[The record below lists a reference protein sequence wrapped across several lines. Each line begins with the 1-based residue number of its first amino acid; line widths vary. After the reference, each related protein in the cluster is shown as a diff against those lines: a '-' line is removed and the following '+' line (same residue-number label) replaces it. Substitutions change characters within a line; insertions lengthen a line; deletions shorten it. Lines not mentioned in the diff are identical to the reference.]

1 MNGVSNMLEIV
12 SKNNNLYN
20 VLDTDDGV
28 VESCSFLDIIS
39 AIQSGVDIK
48 GVSLVSDEYIF
59 EIDGLKAHKVMKG
72 YKFRLYPNK
81 EQQTYFQKCFGCCR
95 FLWNHML
102 ADKIAYYD
110 EYKESFDTQPPVY
123 KTDFPFLK
131 EVDSLALTSE
141 YRDLNTA
148 FKNFFRDTNVGYP
161 KFKKKHDNHK
171 SYTTYNQKGSISI
184 VDKYVK
190 LPKIGYVKM
199 KQSQSVLGSI
209 KNATI
214 SQVPSGKYYISFNV
228 EIWVQ
233 TLPRTDKELGLDL
246 GIKELLITSD
256 KEHFE
261 NPKTLYKYEKQLAKL
276 QRQLAH
282 KKKFSN
288 NWYKQ
293 KHKIALLHEKI
304 TNIRKDNLH
313 KISHKLVTEN
323 QLIASEDLK
332 ISNMIKNR
340 HLAKSIADV
349 SWYELTR
356 QLDYKSVWY
365 GRLYVKVDTYYPS
378 SQTCNCCGFK
388 NPITKDLTVR
398 DWTCPQ
404 CGTYHD
410 RDENAADNILA
421 EGKRIVE
428 VRSITSNSDEFRI
441 AS

>member
-1 MNGVSNMLEIV
+1 MFEIV
-12 SKNNNLYN
+12 SKTNNLYD

-28 VESCSFLDIIS
+28 IELYSFLDIIS
-39 AIQSGVDIK
+39 FCESDVKIK
-48 GVSLVSDEYIF
+48 GASFKNDSYVF
-59 EIDGLKAHKVMKG
+59 EIDGLCCHKIMKG

-81 EQQTYFQKCFGCCR
+81 EQQIYFQKCFGCCR

-102 ADKIAYYD
+102 ADKIAYYN
-110 EYKESFDTQPPVY
+110 EYGESLDTRPPSY
-123 KTDFPFLK
+123 KAEYNFLK

-141 YRDLNTA
+141 YRNLNTA
-148 FKNFFRDTNVGYP
+148 FKNFFRDTKVGYP

-171 SYTTYNQKGSISI
+171 SYTTYNQKGSVAIL
-184 VDKYVK
+184 DKYVK

-199 KQSQSVLGSI
+199 KQSQPVLGSV
-209 KNATI
+209 KNTTV

-228 EIWVQ
+228 EIWERE
-233 TLPRTDKELGLDL
+233 LPKTEKEIGLDL

-256 KEHFE
+256 KKHFE

-304 TNIRKDNLH
+304 VNIRKDNLH
-313 KISHKLVTEN
+313 KISHKLVQEN
-323 QLIASEDLK
+323 QLIVSEDLK
-332 ISNMIKNR
+332 ISNMIKNH
-340 HLAKSIADV
+340 HLAKSIADA

-356 QLDYKSVWY
+356 QLEYKSAWC
-365 GRLYVKVDTYYPS
+365 GRLYVKINTYYPS

-388 NPITKDLTVR
+388 NSITKNLAVR

-428 VRSITSNSDEFRI
+428 LQKIKSNSDEFQI

>member
-1 MNGVSNMLEIV
+1 MFEIV
-12 SKNNNLYN
+12 SKTNNLYD

-28 VESCSFLDIIS
+28 IESCSFLDIIS
-39 AIQSGVDIK
+39 FCESGVVIK
-48 GVSLVSDEYIF
+48 GVSLVNDSYVF
-59 EIDGLKAHKVMKG
+59 EIDSLRCHKVMKG

-81 EQQTYFQKCFGCCR
+81 EQQTFFQKCFGCCR
-95 FLWNHML
+95 FLWNNML
-102 ADKIAYYD
+102 ADKIAYYEEFQD
-110 EYKESFDTQPPVY
+110 SLDTQPPAY
-123 KTDFPFLK
+123 KSEYPFLK
-131 EVDSLALTSE
+131 EADSLALTSE

-148 FKNFFRDTNVGYP
+148 FKNFFRDTKVGYP

-171 SYTTYNQKGSISI
+171 SYTTYNQKGSVAI

-199 KQSQSVLGSI
+199 KQSQPVLGSI

-228 EIWVQ
+228 EIWMQ
-233 TLPRTDKELGLDL
+233 ELPKTEKEIGLDL
-246 GIKELLITSD
+246 GIKELLITSG

-261 NPKTLYKYEKQLAKL
+261 NPKTLYKYKKQLAKL

-304 TNIRKDNLH
+304 ANIRKDNLH
-313 KISHKLVTEN
+313 KISHKLVQEN
-323 QLIASEDLK
+323 QLIVSEDLK
-332 ISNMIKNR
+332 ISNMIKNH

-356 QLDYKSVWY
+356 QISYKSNWY
-365 GRLYVKVDTYYPS
+365 GRMYVKINTYYPS
-378 SQTCNCCGFK
+378 SQTCNCCGYK
-388 NPITKDLTVR
+388 YTATKDLSVR
-398 DWTCPQ
+398 YWTCPN
-404 CGTYHD
+404 CGAYHD

-421 EGKRIVE
+421 EGKRIVA
-428 VRSITSNSDEFRI
+428 SQDMTSNSDEFQI

>member
-1 MNGVSNMLEIV
+1 MFRIV
-12 SKNNNLYN
+12 SKTNNLYD
-20 VLDTDDGV
+20 VLDTNDGV
-28 VESCSFLDIIS
+28 IESCSFLDIIS
-39 AIQSGVDIK
+39 FCESGIEIK
-48 GVSLVSDEYIF
+48 GVFPVNDSYVF
-59 EIDGLKAHKVMKG
+59 EIDGLRCHKSMKG

-81 EQQTYFQKCFGCCR
+81 EQQTFFQKCFGCCR
-95 FLWNHML
+95 FLWNNML
-102 ADKIAYYD
+102 ADKIAYY
-110 EYKESFDTQPPVY
+110 EEFQERLDTQPPAY
-123 KTDFPFLK
+123 KSKYSFLK

-148 FKNFFRDTNVGYP
+148 FKNFFRDTKVGYP

-171 SYTTYNQKGSISI
+171 SYTTYNQKGS
-184 VDKYVK
+184 VAVVNKYVK

-199 KQSQSVLGSI
+199 KQSQPVLGSI

-228 EIWVQ
+228 EIWIQ
-233 TLPRTDKELGLDL
+233 ELPGTEKEVGLDL

-261 NPKTLYKYEKQLAKL
+261 NPKTLYRYEKHLAKL

-282 KKKFSN
+282 KKKFSK

-293 KHKIALLHEKI
+293 KHKTALLHEKI
-304 TNIRKDNLH
+304 ANIRKDNLH
-313 KISHKLVTEN
+313 KISHKLTQEN
-323 QLIASEDLK
+323 QLIVSEDLK
-332 ISNMIKNR
+332 ISNMIKNH

-356 QLDYKSVWY
+356 QISYKSNWY
-365 GRLYVKVDTYYPS
+365 GRMYVKVNTYYPS
-378 SQTCNCCGFK
+378 SQTCNCCGYK
-388 NPITKDLTVR
+388 NTATKDLSVR
-398 DWTCPQ
+398 YWACPN

-421 EGKRIVE
+421 EGKRIVA
-428 VRSITSNSDEFRI
+428 SQNIHGNSDEFQI
-441 AS
+441 ASKNIKQ

>member
-1 MNGVSNMLEIV
+1 MFEIV
-12 SKNNNLYN
+12 SKTNNLYD

-28 VESCSFLDIIS
+28 IESCSFLDIIS
-39 AIQSGVDIK
+39 FCESGVEIK
-48 GVSLVSDEYIF
+48 GVSFKNDSYVF
-59 EIDGLKAHKVMKG
+59 EIDGLCCHKVMKG

-81 EQQTYFQKCFGCCR
+81 EQQIYFQKCFGCCR

-102 ADKIAYYD
+102 ADKIAYY
-110 EYKESFDTQPPVY
+110 EEFQESLDTQPPAY
-123 KTDFPFLK
+123 KSEYPFLK

-161 KFKKKHDNHK
+161 KFKKKHNNHK
-171 SYTTYNQKGSISI
+171 SYTTYNQKGSVAI

-199 KQSQSVLGSI
+199 KQSQPVLGSI
-209 KNATI
+209 KNATV
-214 SQVPSGKYYISFNV
+214 SQAPSGKYYISFNV
-228 EIWVQ
+228 EIWERE
-233 TLPRTDKELGLDL
+233 LPKTEKEIGLDL

-256 KEHFE
+256 KKHFE
-261 NPKTLYKYEKQLAKL
+261 NPNTLYKDEKQLAKL
-276 QRQLAH
+276 QRQLAN

-304 TNIRKDNLH
+304 VNIRKDNLH
-313 KISHKLVTEN
+313 KISHKLVQEN
-323 QLIASEDLK
+323 QLIVSEDLK
-332 ISNMIKNR
+332 ISNMIKNH
-340 HLAKSIADV
+340 HLAKSIADA
-349 SWYELTR
+349 SWYEITR
-356 QLDYKSVWY
+356 QLSYKSDWY
-365 GRLYVKVDTYYPS
+365 GRLYVKINTYYPS

-388 NPITKDLTVR
+388 NSITKDLAVR

-428 VRSITSNSDEFRI
+428 LQKINSNSDEFQI

>member
-1 MNGVSNMLEIV
+1 MLEIV
-12 SKNNNLYN
+12 SKTNNLYD

-28 VESCSFLDIIS
+28 IESCSFLDIIS
-39 AIQSGVDIK
+39 FCESGVTIK
-48 GVSLVSDEYIF
+48 GVSLVNDSYVF
-59 EIDGLKAHKVMKG
+59 EIDSLCCRKAMKG

-95 FLWNHML
+95 FLWNNML
-102 ADKIAYYD
+102 ADKIAYY
-110 EYKESFDTQPPVY
+110 EEFQESLDTQPPAY
-123 KTDFPFLK
+123 KSEYPFLK

-148 FKNFFRDTNVGYP
+148 FKNFFRDTKVGYP
-161 KFKKKHDNHK
+161 KFKKKRDNHK
-171 SYTTYNQKGSISI
+171 SYTTYNQKGSVAI
-184 VDKYVK
+184 VGKYVK

-199 KQSQSVLGSI
+199 RQSQPVLGSI

-214 SQVPSGKYYISFNV
+214 SQVPSGKYYISFNI

-233 TLPRTDKELGLDL
+233 ELPKTEKEIGLDL

-304 TNIRKDNLH
+304 VNIRKDNLH
-313 KISHKLVTEN
+313 KISHKLVQEN
-323 QLIASEDLK
+323 QLIVSEDLK

-356 QLDYKSVWY
+356 QISYKSAWY
-365 GRLYVKVDTYYPS
+365 GRKYVKINTYYPS
-378 SQTCNCCGFK
+378 SQTCNCCGYK
-388 NPITKDLTVR
+388 YTATKDLSVR
-398 DWTCPQ
+398 YWTCPS

-421 EGKRIVE
+421 EGKRMVVSQNI
-428 VRSITSNSDEFRI
+428 ISNSDDFQI
-441 AS
+441 VS

>member
-1 MNGVSNMLEIV
+1 MFEII
-12 SKNNNLYN
+12 SKTNNLYD
-20 VLDTDDGV
+20 VLDTDNGV
-28 VESCSFLDIIS
+28 IESYSFLDIIS
-39 AIQSGVDIK
+39 CCESGAVIE
-48 GVSLVSDEYIF
+48 GVYK
-59 EIDGLKAHKVMKG
+59 IDDYYVFKIDNLKVHKVMKG

-81 EQQTYFQKCFGCCR
+81 EQQIYFQKCFGCCR

-102 ADKIAYYD
+102 ADKIAHYD
-110 EYKESFDTQPPVY
+110 EYKESLDTQPPTY
-123 KTDFPFLK
+123 KSSFPFLK

-141 YRDLNTA
+141 YRNLNIA
-148 FKNFFRDTNVGYP
+148 FKNFFRDTSIGYP

-171 SYTTYNQKGSISI
+171 SYTTYNQKGSVSI

-199 KQSQSVLGSI
+199 KQSQLVLGSI
-209 KNATI
+209 KNATV

-233 TLPRTDKELGLDL
+233 TLPHTDKELGLDL
-246 GIKELLITSD
+246 GIKELLITSN

-261 NPKTLYKYEKQLAKL
+261 NPKILYKYEKQLVKL

-282 KKKFSN
+282 KNKFSN

-293 KHKIALLHEKI
+293 KHKISLLHEKI

-313 KISHKLVTEN
+313 KISHKIVMEN
-323 QLIASEDLK
+323 QLIASENLK
-332 ISNMIKNR
+332 ISNMIKNH
-340 HLAKSIADV
+340 HLAKSIADA

-365 GRLYVKVDTYYPS
+365 GRLYVKIGTYYPS
-378 SQTCNCCGFK
+378 SQTCNCCGYK

-404 CGTYHD
+404 CGIYHD
-410 RDENAADNILA
+410 RDENAADNILV
-421 EGKRIVE
+421 EGKRIVK
-428 VRSITSNSDEFRI
+428 VRKTTSNSDEFQI
-441 AS
+441 VL

>member
-1 MNGVSNMLEIV
+1 
-12 SKNNNLYN
+12 
-20 VLDTDDGV
+20 
-28 VESCSFLDIIS
+28 
-39 AIQSGVDIK
+39 
-48 GVSLVSDEYIF
+48 
-59 EIDGLKAHKVMKG
+59 
-72 YKFRLYPNK
+72 
-81 EQQTYFQKCFGCCR
+81 
-95 FLWNHML
+95 ML

-110 EYKESFDTQPPVY
+110 EYKESLDTQPPIY
-123 KTDFPFLK
+123 KSDFPFLK

-148 FKNFFRDTNVGYP
+148 FKNFFRDATVGYP

-171 SYTTYNQKGSISI
+171 SYTTYNQKGSVSI
-184 VDKYVK
+184 ADKYVK

-199 KQSQSVLGSI
+199 KQSQPVLGSI

-233 TLPRTDKELGLDL
+233 ILPRTDKELGLDL

-304 TNIRKDNLH
+304 SNIRKDNLH
-313 KISHKLVTEN
+313 KISHKLVMEN
-323 QLIASEDLK
+323 QLIASENLK
-332 ISNMIKNR
+332 ISNMIKNHR
-340 HLAKSIADV
+340 LAKSIADA

-365 GRLYVKVDTYYPS
+365 GRLYVKIDTYYPS

-398 DWTCPQ
+398 DWTCPR

-421 EGKRIVE
+421 EGKRIVKL
-428 VRSITSNSDEFRI
+428 RKITSNSDKFQI
-441 AS
+441 VS

>member
-1 MNGVSNMLEIV
+1 MLEIV
-12 SKNNNLYN
+12 SKTNNLYD

-28 VESCSFLDIIS
+28 IESFSFLDIIS
-39 AIQSGVDIK
+39 FCESGVTIK
-48 GVSLVSDEYIF
+48 GVSPVNDSYVF
-59 EIDGLKAHKVMKG
+59 EIDSLCCRKAMKG

-95 FLWNHML
+95 FLWNNML
-102 ADKIAYYD
+102 ADKIAYY
-110 EYKESFDTQPPVY
+110 EEFQESLDTQPPAY
-123 KTDFPFLK
+123 KSEYPFLK

-148 FKNFFRDTNVGYP
+148 FKNFFHDTKVGYP
-161 KFKKKHDNHK
+161 KFKKKRDNHK
-171 SYTTYNQKGSISI
+171 SYTTYNQKGSVAI
-184 VDKYVK
+184 VGKYVK

-199 KQSQSVLGSI
+199 RQSQPVLGSI

-214 SQVPSGKYYISFNV
+214 SQVPSGKYYISFNI

-233 TLPRTDKELGLDL
+233 ELPKTEKEIGLDL

-313 KISHKLVTEN
+313 KISHKLVMEN
-323 QLIASEDLK
+323 QLIASENLK
-332 ISNMIKNR
+332 ISNMIKNH
-340 HLAKSIADV
+340 HLAKSIADA

-365 GRLYVKVDTYYPS
+365 GRLYVKIGTYYPS

-388 NPITKDLTVR
+388 NPITKDLNVR

-421 EGKRIVE
+421 EGKRIVK
-428 VRSITSNSDEFRI
+428 VRKTTSNSDEF
-441 AS
+441 

>member
-1 MNGVSNMLEIV
+1 MLEIV
-12 SKNNNLYN
+12 SKTNNLYD

-28 VESCSFLDIIS
+28 IESCSFLDIIS
-39 AIQSGVDIK
+39 FCESGVTIK
-48 GVSLVSDEYIF
+48 GVSLVNDSYVF
-59 EIDGLKAHKVMKG
+59 EIDSLCCRKAMKG

-95 FLWNHML
+95 FLWNNML
-102 ADKIAYYD
+102 ADKIAYY
-110 EYKESFDTQPPVY
+110 EEFQESLDTQPPAY
-123 KTDFPFLK
+123 KSEYPFLK

-148 FKNFFRDTNVGYP
+148 FKNFFRDTKVGYP
-161 KFKKKHDNHK
+161 KFKKKRDNHK
-171 SYTTYNQKGSISI
+171 SYTTYNQKGSVAI
-184 VDKYVK
+184 VGKYVK

-199 KQSQSVLGSI
+199 RQSQPVLGSI

-214 SQVPSGKYYISFNV
+214 SQVPSGKYYISFNI

-233 TLPRTDKELGLDL
+233 ELPKTEKEIGLDL

-313 KISHKLVTEN
+313 KISHKLVMEN
-323 QLIASEDLK
+323 QLIASENLK
-332 ISNMIKNR
+332 ISNMIKNH
-340 HLAKSIADV
+340 HLAKSIADA

-365 GRLYVKVDTYYPS
+365 GRLYVKIGTYYPS

-421 EGKRIVE
+421 EGKRIVK
-428 VRSITSNSDEFRI
+428 VRKTTSNSDEF
-441 AS
+441 

>member
-1 MNGVSNMLEIV
+1 MLEIV

-20 VLDTDDGV
+20 ILNTDDGI
-28 VESCSFLDIIS
+28 VESYSFLDIIS
-39 AIQSGVDIK
+39 AILSGVDIK
-48 GVSLVSDEYIF
+48 GISFVNDEYVF
-59 EIDGLKAHKVMKG
+59 EIDGLKVHRVMKG

-110 EYKESFDTQPPVY
+110 EYRKNFDAQPPAY
-123 KTDFPFLK
+123 KANFPFLK

-148 FKNFFRDTNVGYP
+148 FKNFFRDTSVGYP

-171 SYTTYNQKGSISI
+171 SYTTYNQKGSVSI
-184 VDKYVK
+184 ADKYVK

-199 KQSQSVLGSI
+199 KQSQPVLGSI

-228 EIWVQ
+228 EIWMQ
-233 TLPRTDKELGLDL
+233 ILPHIDKELGLDL

-323 QLIASEDLK
+323 QLIASENLK
-332 ISNMIKNR
+332 ISNMVKNH
-340 HLAKSIADV
+340 HLAKSIADA

-365 GRLYVKVDTYYPS
+365 GRLYVKIGTYYPS

-388 NPITKDLTVR
+388 NSITKDLTVR

-421 EGKRIVE
+421 EGKRIIE
-428 VRSITSNSDEFRI
+428 LNKMIDNSDEFQI

>member
-1 MNGVSNMLEIV
+1 MFEIV
-12 SKNNNLYN
+12 SKTNNLYD

-28 VESCSFLDIIS
+28 IESYSFLDIIS
-39 AIQSGVDIK
+39 FCESGVAIK
-48 GVSLVSDEYIF
+48 GVSLVNGSYIF
-59 EIDGLKAHKVMKG
+59 EIDSLCCRKAMKG

-95 FLWNHML
+95 FLWNNML
-102 ADKIAYYD
+102 ADKIAYY
-110 EYKESFDTQPPVY
+110 EEFQESLDTQPPTY
-123 KTDFPFLK
+123 KSEYPFLK

-141 YRDLNTA
+141 YRDLDTA
-148 FKNFFRDTNVGYP
+148 FKNFFRDTKVGYP
-161 KFKKKHDNHK
+161 KFKKKRDNHK
-171 SYTTYNQKGSISI
+171 SYTTYNQKGSVAI
-184 VDKYVK
+184 VGKYVK

-199 KQSQSVLGSI
+199 RQSQPVLGSI

-214 SQVPSGKYYISFNV
+214 SQVPSGKYYISFNI

-233 TLPRTDKELGLDL
+233 ELPKTEKEIGLDL

-304 TNIRKDNLH
+304 VNIRKDNLH
-313 KISHKLVTEN
+313 KISHKLVQEN
-323 QLIASEDLK
+323 QLIVSEDLK
-332 ISNMIKNR
+332 ISNMVKNH

-356 QLDYKSVWY
+356 QISYKSDWH
-365 GRLYVKVDTYYPS
+365 GRMYVKINTYYPS
-378 SQTCNCCGFK
+378 SQTCNCCGYK
-388 NPITKDLTVR
+388 YTAIKDLSVR
-398 DWTCPQ
+398 YWTCPN

-421 EGKRIVE
+421 EGKRMVVSQNI
-428 VRSITSNSDEFRI
+428 ISNSDDFQI
-441 AS
+441 VS

>member
-1 MNGVSNMLEIV
+1 MFEIV
-12 SKNNNLYN
+12 SKTNNLYD
-20 VLDTDDGV
+20 VLDTNDGV
-28 VESCSFLDIIS
+28 IESCSFLDIIS
-39 AIQSGVDIK
+39 FCESGVEIK
-48 GVSLVSDEYIF
+48 GVSFVDDSYIF
-59 EIDGLKAHKVMKG
+59 DIDGLHCHKVMKG

-102 ADKIAYYD
+102 ADKIAYYV
-110 EYKESFDTQPPVY
+110 EYKESLDTQPPVY
-123 KTDFPFLK
+123 KADFPFLK

-148 FKNFFRDTNVGYP
+148 FKNFFRDTSVGYP

-171 SYTTYNQKGSISI
+171 SYTTYNQKGSVSI

-199 KQSQSVLGSI
+199 KQSQPVLGFI

-228 EIWVQ
+228 EIWIQ
-233 TLPRTDKELGLDL
+233 ILPRTNKELGLDL

-261 NPKTLYKYEKQLAKL
+261 NPKTLYKYETQLAKL

-304 TNIRKDNLH
+304 SNIRKDNLH

-332 ISNMIKNR
+332 ISNMIKNH
-340 HLAKSIADV
+340 HLAKSIADA

-365 GRLYVKVDTYYPS
+365 GRLYVKIDTYYPS

-398 DWTCPQ
+398 AWTCPQ

-421 EGKRIVE
+421 EGKRIIE
-428 VRSITSNSDEFRI
+428 VMKTISSSDEF
-441 AS
+441 

>member
-1 MNGVSNMLEIV
+1 MFEIV
-12 SKNNNLYN
+12 SKTNNLYD
-20 VLDTDDGV
+20 VLDTSDGV
-28 VESCSFLDIIS
+28 IESCSFLDIIS
-39 AIQSGVDIK
+39 FCESGVTIK
-48 GVSLVSDEYIF
+48 GVSLVNDSYVF
-59 EIDGLKAHKVMKG
+59 EIDSLCCRKAMKG
-72 YKFRLYPNK
+72 YKFRLCPNK

-95 FLWNHML
+95 FLWNNML
-102 ADKIAYYD
+102 ADKIAYY
-110 EYKESFDTQPPVY
+110 EEFQESLDTQPPAY
-123 KTDFPFLK
+123 KSEYPFLK

-148 FKNFFRDTNVGYP
+148 FKNFFRDTKVGYP
-161 KFKKKHDNHK
+161 KFKKKRDNHK
-171 SYTTYNQKGSISI
+171 SYTTYNQKGSVAI
-184 VDKYVK
+184 VGKYVK

-199 KQSQSVLGSI
+199 RQSQPVLGSI

-214 SQVPSGKYYISFNV
+214 SQVPSGKYYISFNI

-233 TLPRTDKELGLDL
+233 ELPKTEKEIGLDL

-304 TNIRKDNLH
+304 VNIRKDNLH
-313 KISHKLVTEN
+313 KISHKLVQEN
-323 QLIASEDLK
+323 QLIVSEDLK
-332 ISNMIKNR
+332 ISNMIKNH

-356 QLDYKSVWY
+356 QIKYKSDWY
-365 GRLYVKVDTYYPS
+365 GRQYVKINTYYPS

-410 RDENAADNILA
+410 RDENAANNILA
-421 EGKRIVE
+421 EGKRIVA
-428 VRSITSNSDEFRI
+428 SLNTISNSVEFV
-441 AS
+441 S

>member
-1 MNGVSNMLEIV
+1 MFEIV

-20 VLDTDDGV
+20 VLRTEDGAV
-28 VESCSFLDIIS
+28 APCSFLDIIS
-39 AIQSGVDIK
+39 ACNKGAVIK
-48 GVSLVSDEYIF
+48 GVSYINDEYTF

-102 ADKIAYYD
+102 SDKIDYYEEFQENLDKLPSAYKS
-110 EYKESFDTQPPVY
+110 EY
-123 KTDFPFLK
+123 PFLK
-131 EVDSLALTSE
+131 EVDSHALNSV
-141 YRDLNTA
+141 YNNLNTA
-148 FKNFFRDTNVGYP
+148 FKNFFRYTNVGYP
-161 KFKKKHDNHK
+161 KFKNKHDNHK
-171 SYTTYNQKGSISI
+171 SYTTHNIIQRGSIAI

-199 KQSQSVLGSI
+199 KQSQPVLGTI

-233 TLPRTDKELGLDL
+233 TLAHTDKELGLDL
-246 GIKELLITSD
+246 GIKELIITTD
-256 KEHFE
+256 NEHLE
-261 NPKTLYKYEKQLAKL
+261 NPKILYKHEKQLAKL

-304 TNIRKDNLH
+304 SNIRKDNLH
-313 KISHKLVTEN
+313 YISHKLIMEN
-323 QLIASEDLK
+323 QLIVSENLK
-332 ISNMIKNR
+332 ISSMIKNH

-349 SWYELTR
+349 SWYEITR
-356 QLDYKSVWY
+356 QLSYKSDWY
-365 GRLYVKVDTYYPS
+365 GRLYVKIGTYYPS
-378 SQTCNCCGFK
+378 SQICSCCGFK
-388 NPITKDLTVR
+388 NPITKNLTVR
-398 DWTCPQ
+398 YWTCPQ

-410 RDENAADNILA
+410 RDENAASNILA
-421 EGKRIVE
+421 EGKRILKAMQAN
-428 VRSITSNSDEFRI
+428 NSLW
-441 AS
+441 

>member
-1 MNGVSNMLEIV
+1 M
-12 SKNNNLYN
+12 
-20 VLDTDDGV
+20 
-28 VESCSFLDIIS
+28 
-39 AIQSGVDIK
+39 
-48 GVSLVSDEYIF
+48 
-59 EIDGLKAHKVMKG
+59 
-72 YKFRLYPNK
+72 
-81 EQQTYFQKCFGCCR
+81 
-95 FLWNHML
+95 
-102 ADKIAYYD
+102 
-110 EYKESFDTQPPVY
+110 
-123 KTDFPFLK
+123 
-131 EVDSLALTSE
+131 
-141 YRDLNTA
+141 NTA
-148 FKNFFRDTNVGYP
+148 FKNFFRDVSVGYP
-161 KFKKKHDNHK
+161 KFKKKHDNYK
-171 SYTTYNQKGSISI
+171 SYTTYNQKGSVSI

-199 KQSQSVLGSI
+199 KQSQPVLGSI

-228 EIWVQ
+228 EIWIQ
-233 TLPRTDKELGLDL
+233 TLPRINKELGLDL

-261 NPKTLYKYEKQLAKL
+261 NPKTLYEYEKQLAKL

-293 KHKIALLHEKI
+293 KYKIVLLHEKI
-304 TNIRKDNLH
+304 SNIRKDNLH
-313 KISHKLVTEN
+313 KISHKLVMEN
-323 QLIASEDLK
+323 QLIASENLK
-332 ISNMIKNR
+332 ISNMIKNH
-340 HLAKSIADV
+340 HLAKSIADA

-365 GRLYVKVDTYYPS
+365 GRLYVKIDTYYPS

-388 NPITKDLTVR
+388 NPITKNLTVR

-404 CGTYHD
+404 CETYHD

-428 VRSITSNSDEFRI
+428 VRKITSNSDEVQI

>member
-1 MNGVSNMLEIV
+1 MFEIV
-12 SKNNNLYN
+12 SKTNNLYD
-20 VLDTDDGV
+20 VLDADDGV
-28 VESCSFLDIIS
+28 VEPCSFLDIIS
-39 AIQSGVDIK
+39 FCASGIEIK
-48 GVSLVSDEYIF
+48 GVSFANDSCIF
-59 EIDGLKAHKVMKG
+59 EIDGLRCHKVMKG

-81 EQQTYFQKCFGCCR
+81 EQQTFFQKCFGCCR
-95 FLWNHML
+95 FLWNNML
-102 ADKIAYYD
+102 ADKIAHY
-110 EYKESFDTQPPVY
+110 EEFQESIDIQPPAY
-123 KTDFPFLK
+123 KSEYSFLK

-148 FKNFFRDTNVGYP
+148 FKNFFRDTKVGYP

-171 SYTTYNQKGSISI
+171 SYTTYNQKGSVAI

-190 LPKIGYVKM
+190 LPKVGYVKM
-199 KQSQSVLGSI
+199 RQSQPVLGSI

-233 TLPRTDKELGLDL
+233 ELPETEKEIGLDL

-256 KEHFE
+256 KKHFA

-304 TNIRKDNLH
+304 VNIRRDNLH
-313 KISHKLVTEN
+313 KISHKLIQEN
-323 QLIASEDLK
+323 QLIVSEDLK
-332 ISNMIKNR
+332 ISSMIKNH

-356 QLDYKSVWY
+356 QINYKSDWY
-365 GRLYVKVDTYYPS
+365 GRQYVKISTYFPS
-378 SQTCNCCGFK
+378 SQTCNCCGYK
-388 NPITKDLTVR
+388 YTATKDLSVR
-398 DWTCPQ
+398 YWTCPN
-404 CGTYHD
+404 CGAYHD

-421 EGKRIVE
+421 EGKRIV
-428 VRSITSNSDEFRI
+428 VSQSTVGNSDEFQI

>member
-1 MNGVSNMLEIV
+1 MLEIV
-12 SKNNNLYN
+12 SKTNNLYD

-28 VESCSFLDIIS
+28 IESCSFLDIIS
-39 AIQSGVDIK
+39 FCESGVTIK
-48 GVSLVSDEYIF
+48 GVSLVNDSYIF
-59 EIDGLKAHKVMKG
+59 EIDSLCYRKAMKG

-95 FLWNHML
+95 FLWNNML
-102 ADKIAYYD
+102 ADKIAYY
-110 EYKESFDTQPPVY
+110 EEFQESLDTQPPAY
-123 KTDFPFLK
+123 KSEYPFLK

-148 FKNFFRDTNVGYP
+148 FKNFFRDTKVGYP
-161 KFKKKHDNHK
+161 KFKKKRDNHK
-171 SYTTYNQKGSISI
+171 SYTTYNQKGSVAI
-184 VDKYVK
+184 VGKYVK

-199 KQSQSVLGSI
+199 RQSQPVLGSI

-214 SQVPSGKYYISFNV
+214 SQVPSGKYYISFNI

-233 TLPRTDKELGLDL
+233 ELPKTEKEIGLDL

-256 KEHFE
+256 KKHFE

-313 KISHKLVTEN
+313 KISHKLVMEN
-323 QLIASEDLK
+323 QLIASENLK
-332 ISNMIKNR
+332 ISNMIKNH
-340 HLAKSIADV
+340 HLAKSIADA

-365 GRLYVKVDTYYPS
+365 GRLYVKIGTYYPS

-421 EGKRIVE
+421 EGKRIVK
-428 VRSITSNSDEFRI
+428 VRKTTSNSDEF
-441 AS
+441 

>member
-1 MNGVSNMLEIV
+1 MLEIV
-12 SKNNNLYN
+12 SKTNNLYD

-39 AIQSGVDIK
+39 FCESGVTIK
-48 GVSLVSDEYIF
+48 GISLVNDSYVF
-59 EIDGLKAHKVMKG
+59 EIDSLCCRKAMKG

-95 FLWNHML
+95 FLWNNML
-102 ADKIAYYD
+102 ADKIAYY
-110 EYKESFDTQPPVY
+110 EEFQESLDTQPPAY
-123 KTDFPFLK
+123 KSEYPFLK

-148 FKNFFRDTNVGYP
+148 FKNFFRDTKVGYP
-161 KFKKKHDNHK
+161 KFKKKRDNHK
-171 SYTTYNQKGSISI
+171 SYTTYNQKGSVAI
-184 VDKYVK
+184 VGKYVK

-199 KQSQSVLGSI
+199 RQSQPVLGSI

-214 SQVPSGKYYISFNV
+214 SQVPSGKYYISFNI

-233 TLPRTDKELGLDL
+233 ELPKTEKEIGLDL

-256 KEHFE
+256 KEHFG

-304 TNIRKDNLH
+304 VNIRKDNLH
-313 KISHKLVTEN
+313 KISHKLVQEN
-323 QLIASEDLK
+323 QLIVSEDLK

-356 QLDYKSVWY
+356 QISYKSAWY
-365 GRLYVKVDTYYPS
+365 GRKYVKINTYYPS
-378 SQTCNCCGFK
+378 SQTCNCCGYK
-388 NPITKDLTVR
+388 YTATKDLSVR
-398 DWTCPQ
+398 YWTCPS

-421 EGKRIVE
+421 EGKRMVVSQNI
-428 VRSITSNSDEFRI
+428 ISNSDEFQI
-441 AS
+441 VS

>member
-1 MNGVSNMLEIV
+1 
-12 SKNNNLYN
+12 
-20 VLDTDDGV
+20 
-28 VESCSFLDIIS
+28 
-39 AIQSGVDIK
+39 
-48 GVSLVSDEYIF
+48 
-59 EIDGLKAHKVMKG
+59 
-72 YKFRLYPNK
+72 
-81 EQQTYFQKCFGCCR
+81 
-95 FLWNHML
+95 
-102 ADKIAYYD
+102 
-110 EYKESFDTQPPVY
+110 
-123 KTDFPFLK
+123 
-131 EVDSLALTSE
+131 
-141 YRDLNTA
+141 
-148 FKNFFRDTNVGYP
+148 
-161 KFKKKHDNHK
+161 
-171 SYTTYNQKGSISI
+171 
-184 VDKYVK
+184 
-190 LPKIGYVKM
+190 M
-199 KQSQSVLGSI
+199 KQSQPVLGSI
-209 KNATI
+209 KNATV

-228 EIWVQ
+228 EIWMQ
-233 TLPRTDKELGLDL
+233 TLSYTDKELGLDL

-261 NPKTLYKYEKQLAKL
+261 NPKTLYKYEKQLTKL

-282 KKKFSN
+282 KKKVSN

-293 KHKIALLHEKI
+293 KHRIALLHEKI

-313 KISHKLVTEN
+313 KISHKLVMEN
-323 QLIASEDLK
+323 QMIASENLK
-332 ISNMIKNR
+332 ISNMIKNH
-340 HLAKSIADV
+340 HLAKSIADA

-365 GRLYVKVDTYYPS
+365 GRLYVKIDTYYPS

-428 VRSITSNSDEFRI
+428 ARKTTSSSDEFQI

>member
-1 MNGVSNMLEIV
+1 MFEIV
-12 SKNNNLYN
+12 SKTNNLYD

-28 VESCSFLDIIS
+28 IESCSFLDIIS
-39 AIQSGVDIK
+39 FCESAVEIK
-48 GVSLVSDEYIF
+48 GVSFKNDSYVF
-59 EIDGLKAHKVMKG
+59 EIDGLCCHKVMKG

-81 EQQTYFQKCFGCCR
+81 EQQLYFQKCFGCCR

-110 EYKESFDTQPPVY
+110 EYRKNLDTQPPAY
-123 KTDFPFLK
+123 KSDFPFLK

-148 FKNFFRDTNVGYP
+148 FKNFFRDTSVGYP

-171 SYTTYNQKGSISI
+171 SYTTYNQKGSVSI

-199 KQSQSVLGSI
+199 KQSQPVLGSI

-233 TLPRTDKELGLDL
+233 ILPYTNKELGLDL

-293 KHKIALLHEKI
+293 KRKIALLHEKI

-313 KISHKLVTEN
+313 KISHKLVMEN
-323 QLIASEDLK
+323 QLIASENLK
-332 ISNMIKNR
+332 ISNMIKNH
-340 HLAKSIADV
+340 HLAKSIADA

-365 GRLYVKVDTYYPS
+365 GRLYVKIGTYYPS

-428 VRSITSNSDEFRI
+428 ARKTTSNSDEFQI

>member
-1 MNGVSNMLEIV
+1 MFEIV
-12 SKNNNLYN
+12 SKTNNLYD

-28 VESCSFLDIIS
+28 IESCSFLDIIS
-39 AIQSGVDIK
+39 FCESGVEIK
-48 GVSLVSDEYIF
+48 GVSFKNDSYVF
-59 EIDGLKAHKVMKG
+59 EIDGLCCHKVMKG

-81 EQQTYFQKCFGCCR
+81 EQQIYFQKCFGCCR

-102 ADKIAYYD
+102 ADKIAYY
-110 EYKESFDTQPPVY
+110 EEFQESLDTQPPAY
-123 KTDFPFLK
+123 KSEYPFLK
-131 EVDSLALTSE
+131 DVDSLALTSE

-148 FKNFFRDTNVGYP
+148 FKNFFRDTKVGYP

-171 SYTTYNQKGSISI
+171 SYTTYNQKGSVAI

-199 KQSQSVLGSI
+199 KQSQPVLGSI
-209 KNATI
+209 KNATV
-214 SQVPSGKYYISFNV
+214 SQASSGKYYISFNV
-228 EIWVQ
+228 EIWERE
-233 TLPRTDKELGLDL
+233 LPKTEKEIGLDL
-246 GIKELLITSD
+246 GIKELLIASD
-256 KEHFE
+256 KKHFE

-304 TNIRKDNLH
+304 VNIRKDNLH
-313 KISHKLVTEN
+313 KISHKLVQEN
-323 QLIASEDLK
+323 QLIVSEDLK
-332 ISNMIKNR
+332 ISNMIKNH
-340 HLAKSIADV
+340 HLAKSIADA
-349 SWYELTR
+349 SWYEITR
-356 QLDYKSVWY
+356 QLSYKSDWY
-365 GRLYVKVDTYYPS
+365 GRLYVKINTYYPS

-388 NPITKDLTVR
+388 NSITKDLAVR

-404 CGTYHD
+404 CDTYHD
-410 RDENAADNILA
+410 RDENAADNILT

-428 VRSITSNSDEFRI
+428 ARKTTSSSGEFQI

>member
-1 MNGVSNMLEIV
+1 MLEIV

-28 VESCSFLDIIS
+28 VESCSFLDIIF
-39 AIQSGVDIK
+39 ATQSGVDIN

-59 EIDGLKAHKVMKG
+59 EIDGLKVHKVMKG

-110 EYKESFDTQPPVY
+110 EYKENLDTQPPVY
-123 KTDFPFLK
+123 KIDFPFLK

-148 FKNFFRDTNVGYP
+148 FKNFFRDISVGYP
-161 KFKKKHDNHK
+161 KFKKKHNNHK
-171 SYTTYNQKGSISI
+171 SYTTYNQKGSVSI

-199 KQSQSVLGSI
+199 KQSQPVLGSI

-228 EIWVQ
+228 EIWIQ
-233 TLPRTDKELGLDL
+233 TLLHTDKELGLDL

-256 KEHFE
+256 KVHFE

-304 TNIRKDNLH
+304 SNIRKDNLH
-313 KISHKLVTEN
+313 KISHKLVMEN
-323 QLIASEDLK
+323 QLIASENLK
-332 ISNMIKNR
+332 ISNMMKN
-340 HLAKSIADV
+340 HYLAKSIADA

-365 GRLYVKVDTYYPS
+365 GRLYVKVGTYYPS

-388 NPITKDLTVR
+388 NPSTKDLTLR

-428 VRSITSNSDEFRI
+428 LNKITGNSDEFKI

>member
-1 MNGVSNMLEIV
+1 MLEIV
-12 SKNNNLYN
+12 SKTNNLYD

-28 VESCSFLDIIS
+28 IESCSFLDIIS
-39 AIQSGVDIK
+39 FCESGVTIK
-48 GVSLVSDEYIF
+48 GVSLVNDSYVF
-59 EIDGLKAHKVMKG
+59 EIDSLCCRKAMKG

-95 FLWNHML
+95 FLWNNML
-102 ADKIAYYD
+102 TDKIAYY
-110 EYKESFDTQPPVY
+110 EEFQESLDTQPPAY
-123 KTDFPFLK
+123 KSEYPFLK

-148 FKNFFRDTNVGYP
+148 FKNFFRDTKVGYP
-161 KFKKKHDNHK
+161 KFKKKRDNHK
-171 SYTTYNQKGSISI
+171 SYTTYNQKGSVAI
-184 VDKYVK
+184 VGKYVK

-199 KQSQSVLGSI
+199 RQSQPVLGSI

-233 TLPRTDKELGLDL
+233 ELSKTEKEIGLDL

-313 KISHKLVTEN
+313 KISHKLTQEN
-323 QLIASEDLK
+323 QLIVSEDLK
-332 ISNMIKNR
+332 ISNMIKNHR
-340 HLAKSIADV
+340 LAKSIADV

-356 QLDYKSVWY
+356 QIKYKSDWY
-365 GRLYVKVDTYYPS
+365 GRQYVKINTYYPS
-378 SQTCNCCGFK
+378 SQTCNCCGYK
-388 NPITKDLTVR
+388 YTATKDLSVR
-398 DWTCPQ
+398 YWICPN

-410 RDENAADNILA
+410 RDENAANNILA
-421 EGKRIVE
+421 EGKRIVA
-428 VRSITSNSDEFRI
+428 SLNTISNSVEFV
-441 AS
+441 S

>member
-1 MNGVSNMLEIV
+1 MFEIV
-12 SKNNNLYN
+12 SKTNNLYD
-20 VLDTDDGV
+20 VLDTDGGV
-28 VESCSFLDIIS
+28 IESCSFLDIIS
-39 AIQSGVDIK
+39 FCESGVEIK
-48 GVSLVSDEYIF
+48 GVSFKSDSYVF
-59 EIDGLKAHKVMKG
+59 EIDGLTVHKVMKG

-81 EQQTYFQKCFGCCR
+81 EQQIYFQKCFGCCR

-102 ADKIAYYD
+102 ADKIAYY
-110 EYKESFDTQPPVY
+110 EEFQESLDTQPPAY
-123 KTDFPFLK
+123 KSEYPFLK

-148 FKNFFRDTNVGYP
+148 FKNFFRDSSVGYP

-171 SYTTYNQKGSISI
+171 SYTTYNQKGSVSI
-184 VDKYVK
+184 VEKYVK

-199 KQSQSVLGSI
+199 KQSQPVLGSV
-209 KNATI
+209 KNATV
-214 SQVPSGKYYISFNV
+214 SQVPSGKYFISFNV
-228 EIWVQ
+228 EIWVAK
-233 TLPRTDKELGLDL
+233 LPKTDKEIGLDL
-246 GIKELLITSD
+246 GIKELVITSD

-304 TNIRKDNLH
+304 VNIRKDNLH
-313 KISHKLVTEN
+313 KISHKLVQEN
-323 QLIASEDLK
+323 QLIVSEDLK
-332 ISNMIKNR
+332 ISNMIKNH
-340 HLAKSIADV
+340 HLAKSIADA
-349 SWYELTR
+349 SWYEITR
-356 QLDYKSVWY
+356 QLSYKSDWY
-365 GRLYVKVDTYYPS
+365 GRLYVKINTYYPS

-388 NPITKDLTVR
+388 NSITKDLAVR

-428 VRSITSNSDEFRI
+428 LQKINSNSDEFQI

>member
-1 MNGVSNMLEIV
+1 MFEII
-12 SKNNNLYN
+12 SKTNELYN
-20 VLDTDDGV
+20 ILDNDDGV
-28 VESCSFLDIIS
+28 IESCSFLDIIS
-39 AIQSGVDIK
+39 FCESGVEIK
-48 GVSLVSDEYIF
+48 GVSFENDSYIF
-59 EIDGLKAHKVMKG
+59 EIDGLRCHKVMKG

-102 ADKIAYYD
+102 ADKIAYY
-110 EYKESFDTQPPVY
+110 EEFQESLDTHPPVY
-123 KTDFPFLK
+123 KSEYPFLK

-148 FKNFFRDTNVGYP
+148 FKNFFRDTKVGYP

-171 SYTTYNQKGSISI
+171 SYTTYNQKGSVAI

-199 KQSQSVLGSI
+199 KQSQPVLGSI
-209 KNATI
+209 KNATV

-233 TLPRTDKELGLDL
+233 TLPHTDKELGLDL

-304 TNIRKDNLH
+304 VNIRKDNLH
-313 KISHKLVTEN
+313 KISHKLVQEN
-323 QLIASEDLK
+323 QLIVSEDLK
-332 ISNMIKNR
+332 ISNMIKN
-340 HLAKSIADV
+340 HHFAKSIADA
-349 SWYELTR
+349 SWYEITR
-356 QLDYKSVWY
+356 QLSYKSDWY
-365 GRLYVKVDTYYPS
+365 GRLYVKINTYYPS

-388 NPITKDLTVR
+388 NSITKDLAVR
-398 DWTCPQ
+398 NWTCPQ

-428 VRSITSNSDEFRI
+428 LQKINSNSDEFQI
-441 AS
+441 IS

>member
-1 MNGVSNMLEIV
+1 M
-12 SKNNNLYN
+12 K
-20 VLDTDDGV
+20 
-28 VESCSFLDIIS
+28 
-39 AIQSGVDIK
+39 K
-48 GVSLVSDEYIF
+48 SL
-59 EIDGLKAHKVMKG
+59 
-72 YKFRLYPNK
+72 
-81 EQQTYFQKCFGCCR
+81 
-95 FLWNHML
+95 
-102 ADKIAYYD
+102 
-110 EYKESFDTQPPVY
+110 DTQPPAY
-123 KTDFPFLK
+123 KSEYSFLK

-148 FKNFFRDTNVGYP
+148 FKNFFRDSSVGYP

-171 SYTTYNQKGSISI
+171 SYTTYNQKGSVSV

-199 KQSQSVLGSI
+199 KQSHPVFGSI

-214 SQVPSGKYYISFNV
+214 SQVPSGKYFISFNI
-228 EIWVQ
+228 EIWVAK
-233 TLPRTDKELGLDL
+233 LPNTDKEIGLDL
-246 GIKELLITSD
+246 GIKELVITSD
-256 KEHFE
+256 REHFE

-304 TNIRKDNLH
+304 SNIRKDNLH
-313 KISHKLVTEN
+313 KISHKLVMEN
-323 QLIASEDLK
+323 QLIASENLK
-332 ISNMIKNR
+332 ISNMIKNH

-365 GRLYVKVDTYYPS
+365 GRLYVKIDTYYPS
-378 SQTCNCCGFK
+378 SQTCNYCGFK

-410 RDENAADNILA
+410 RDENAANNILT
-421 EGKRIVE
+421 EGKRLVKL
-428 VRSITSNSDEFRI
+428 SKMTGNFDDFQI

>member
-1 MNGVSNMLEIV
+1 MLEIV
-12 SKNNNLYN
+12 SKTNNLYD
-20 VLDTDDGV
+20 VLNTDDGV
-28 VESCSFLDIIS
+28 IESCSFLDIIS
-39 AIQSGVDIK
+39 VMQSGVDIK
-48 GVSLVSDEYIF
+48 GVSFVNDEYIF
-59 EIDGLKAHKVMKG
+59 EVDGLKVHRVMKG

-110 EYKESFDTQPPVY
+110 EYKKSLDTQPPTY
-123 KTDFPFLK
+123 KSDFPFLK

-141 YRDLNTA
+141 YRNLNTA
-148 FKNFFRDTNVGYP
+148 FKNFFRDTSVGYP

-171 SYTTYNQKGSISI
+171 SYTTYNQKGSVSI
-184 VDKYVK
+184 VGKYVK

-199 KQSQSVLGSI
+199 KQSQPVLGSI
-209 KNATI
+209 KNATV
-214 SQVPSGKYYISFNV
+214 SQVSSGKYYISFNV
-228 EIWVQ
+228 EIWMQ
-233 TLPRTDKELGLDL
+233 TLPYTDKELGLDL

-293 KHKIALLHEKI
+293 KHRIALLHEKI

-313 KISHKLVTEN
+313 KISHKLVMEN
-323 QLIASEDLK
+323 QLIASENLK
-332 ISNMIKNR
+332 ISNMIKNH
-340 HLAKSIADV
+340 HLAKSIADA

-365 GRLYVKVDTYYPS
+365 GRLYVKIDTYYPS

-398 DWTCPQ
+398 GWTCPQ

-428 VRSITSNSDEFRI
+428 ARKTTSSSDEFQI